1 LQPAITAARQI
12 AADRKAPTPLRVSAT
27 SLLGRQISDQ
37 NLLSGFLTTETPSSL
52 KLASIDTLARIAP
65 PNLPAT
71 LLQNWTS
78 HSTIE
83 RTHTIDIL
91 LRKPDWTKA
100 TLTALQNKTIS
111 PSDFDASRRQLLLT
125 HSDPTIRKQA
135 SQIFDASSKQ
145 LDSFRPALT
154 LKGNKTAGR
163 KVFDQLCAVCHL
175 PPKGLPMNGPDL
187 RSITDRSK
195 EGLFISIL
203 APNQS
208 IDPTYEGHTVTLP
221 DGSTLFGRIL
231 SENKTHLTLRQL
243 DGSDRQ
249 LPRKDLKSL
258 TKTGRSL
265 MPEGLGSAM
274 PHQDLANLIALLQ
287 SFGQKNK

>member
-1 LQPAITAARQI
+1 MQLAITVARQI
-12 AADRKAPTPLRVSAT
+12 AADRNAPTPLRVSAT
-27 SLLGRQISDQ
+27 SLLGSQLSNQ
-37 NLLSGFLTTETPSSL
+37 ALLSSFLTTESPSSL

-65 PNLPAT
+65 PNLLST
-71 LLQNWTS
+71 LLQNWTTY
-78 HSTIE
+78 STIE
-83 RTHTIDIL
+83 RTHTIDNL
-91 LRKPDWTKA
+91 LRKSDWTKA

-135 SQIFDASSKQ
+135 SQLFKEPSKQ
-145 LDSFRPALT
+145 LDSFRPALE
-154 LKGNKTAGR
+154 LKGDKTTGR
-163 KVFDQLCAVCHL
+163 KVFDQLCAACHL

-203 APNQS
+203 DPNQS
-208 IDPTYEGHTVTLP
+208 IDPTYESHTVTLP

-231 SENKTHLTLRQL
+231 SENQTHLTLRQL

-249 LPRKDLKSL
+249 LPRKTLKSL
-258 TKTGRSL
+258 NKTGRSL

-274 PHQDLANLIALLQ
+274 SHQDLANLISFLQ
-287 SFGQKNK
+287 KFGNESN